1 MKIVSLCGSLGSG
14 SANRAALTHA
24 GEHIVATCQTDRMV
38 DAPIDHIPTFDPRRA
53 DEPPEAV
60 RVFGALLESAD
71 GVMLAAPEYA
81 GGLAGGMKNALD
93 WMVGS
98 ASIYHRPFVILSA
111 GTTGG
116 IYAIDQL
123 VRTLSWQGVLVVD
136 TLGIAAPRTKI
147 DSSGRVFD
155 VDTARDIEQW
165 ADHLVRAVSG
175 DSGSLLKRVSDV
187 VSRFGIDP
195 ARFGD
200 LG

>member
-1 MKIVSLCGSLGSG
+1 MNIVSLCGSLGSG

-24 GEHIVATCQTDRMV
+24 GEHIVAAGQAERIV
-38 DAPIDHIPTFDPRRA
+38 DALIDHIPIFDPRRA

-60 RVFGALLESAD
+60 RAFGATLESAD

-93 WMVGS
+93 WLVGS

-116 IYAIDQL
+116 VYTIDQL
-123 VRTLSWQGVLVVD
+123 VRTLSWQGALVVD

-147 DSSGRVFD
+147 ESSGRIFD
-155 VDTARDIEQW
+155 IDTARNIERW
-165 ADHLVRAVSG
+165 ADHLVNAVSG
-175 DSGSLLKRVSDV
+175 DSDSLLKRVSDV
-187 VSRFGIDP
+187 VMPFGIDP